1 MEAEERDMLSG
12 VPCICKY
19 GWLAAKLLYLNIS
32 SGLRL
37 GSLLPSR
44 PDMSASNYSNEK
56 NLSINFIN
64 PVGLY
69 DPRPNAYTHVVGAEM
84 PARLIYIAG
93 QGGENEDGVLS
104 PDFDK
109 QVHQALCNLRIAL
122 NAADASLEKVVKLT
136 LLIVDHNQERLTIVG
151 RQLQE
156 VWGEHP
162 LPACTLIPVPRLA
175 LDGMLFEIDA
185 TAVVA
190 R

>member
-1 MEAEERDMLSG
+1 MTTSNHSSQQSLST
-12 VPCICKY
+12 
-19 GWLAAKLLYLNIS
+19 S
-32 SGLRL
+32 
-37 GSLLPSR
+37 
-44 PDMSASNYSNEK
+44 
-56 NLSINFIN
+56 FIN

-69 DPRPNAYTHVVGAEM
+69 DPRPNAYTHVVVADT

-93 QGGENEDGVLS
+93 QGGETEDGVLS
-104 PDFDK
+104 PDFDN

-122 NAADASLEKVVKLT
+122 KAANASVEKVVKLT

-156 VWGEHP
+156 AWGEHP

>member
-1 MEAEERDMLSG
+1 MNTSNSNKE
-12 VPCICKY
+12 KT
-19 GWLAAKLLYLNIS
+19 IS
-32 SGLRL
+32 T
-37 GSLLPSR
+37 
-44 PDMSASNYSNEK
+44 
-56 NLSINFIN
+56 NFIN

-69 DPRPNAYTHVVGAEM
+69 DPRPNAYTHVVVAEI

-93 QGGENEDGVLS
+93 QGGETEDGVLS

-122 NAADASLEKVVKLT
+122 NAANASVEKVVKLT
-136 LLIVDHNQERLTIVG
+136 LLIVDHSQQKLPIVS
-151 RQLQE
+151 RQLKE

-185 TAVVA
+185 TAVAA

>member
-1 MEAEERDMLSG
+1 MNTSNSNKE
-12 VPCICKY
+12 KT
-19 GWLAAKLLYLNIS
+19 IS
-32 SGLRL
+32 T
-37 GSLLPSR
+37 
-44 PDMSASNYSNEK
+44 
-56 NLSINFIN
+56 NFIN

-69 DPRPNAYTHVVGAEM
+69 DPRPNAYTHVVVAEI

-93 QGGENEDGVLS
+93 QGGETEDGVLS

-122 NAADASLEKVVKLT
+122 NAANASVEKVVKLT
-136 LLIVDHNQERLTIVG
+136 LLIVDHSQQKLPIVS
-151 RQLQE
+151 RQLKE